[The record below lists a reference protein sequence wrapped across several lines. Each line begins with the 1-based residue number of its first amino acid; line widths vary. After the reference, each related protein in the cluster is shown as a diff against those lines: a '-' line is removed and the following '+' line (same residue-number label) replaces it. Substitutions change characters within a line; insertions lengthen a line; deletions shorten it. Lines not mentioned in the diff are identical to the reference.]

1 MVLKRRADSDNA
13 PGVGLVRNAVQSRT
27 SQGRALRVLIASHS
41 HPSITRGGAEVAAF
55 RLFEKLCELPDYEA
69 WFLGCQTGT
78 SGGRL
83 GVAISQPF
91 SAREFIYNI
100 GEFDSFK
107 FANRDTNFPEDFC
120 GLLRE
125 LQPDVIHFHH
135 FTHFG
140 VEAFFHART
149 TLPDAK
155 IVLTFHEFLAVCHRY
170 GQMVTHPDDHLC
182 YEATPQHC
190 NRCFPEISQADF
202 FLRKLYI
209 QSFFKYVD
217 NFITPS
223 YFLAQRLRDWGI
235 PSERL
240 TVIENLTPT
249 PEQGSVRRV
258 RQKHDPLRVGF
269 FGQLSRLKGINVL
282 LDAAKMLEDDGVNDI
297 TFEIH
302 GHYRGQPLEFQVEM
316 QERIKDLGRNV
327 RCHGAYDPA
336 RTDRLMRGVG
346 VTIVPSIWWENS
358 PVVIQ
363 EAFRNRRPVICS
375 DIGGMSEKVRDGMDG
390 WHFPVGNAAALAALL
405 KRLADEPGAV
415 QAISESMQFPGS
427 FQEVL
432 DAHIEIYSKKAG
444 TLLTDVEVRSK
455 AGF

>member
-1 MVLKRRADSDNA
+1 MRSTVK
-13 PGVGLVRNAVQSRT
+13 SRT
-27 SQGRALRVLIASHS
+27 SQGRALRVLLASHS

-55 RLFEKLCELPDYEA
+55 RLFEKLGELPDYEA
-69 WFLGCQTGT
+69 WFLGCQSGT

-83 GVAISQPF
+83 GVAITQPF

-100 GEFDSFK
+100 GDFDSFK
-107 FANRDTNFPEDFC
+107 FANRDTNFPGDFC
-120 GLLRE
+120 NLLRE

-155 IVLTFHEFLAVCHRY
+155 IILTLHELLAVCHRY
-170 GQMVTHPDDHLC
+170 GQMVTNPDDHLC
-182 YEATPQHC
+182 YEATLPRC

-209 QSFFKYVD
+209 QNFFKSVD
-217 NFITPS
+217 HFITPS
-223 YFLAQRLRDWGI
+223 RFLAQRLIDWGM
-235 PSERL
+235 PSEQL
-240 TVIENLTPT
+240 TVIENLTPR
-249 PEQGSVRRV
+249 PEQGSVIRA

-282 LDAAKMLEDDGVNDI
+282 FDAAKMLEDDGVNDI
-297 TFEIH
+297 TFDIH

-316 QERIKDLGRNV
+316 QERMKDLGRNV
-327 RCHGAYDPA
+327 RWHGAYESTQ
-336 RTDRLMRGVG
+336 TDMLMRGVD

-375 DIGGMSEKVRDGMDG
+375 DIGGMSEKVRDGVDG

-405 KRLADEPGAV
+405 KRLADEPGTI
-415 QAISESMQFPGS
+415 QAISENMQYPPS
-427 FQEVL
+427 IQEVL
-432 DAHIEIYSKKAG
+432 DAHIEIYTKRVG
-444 TLLTDVEVRSK
+444 RLTDVAVRSK